1 MVVGRTRFVG
11 NMKFEEQFPN
21 IKISVQADYKVRDLC
36 YTAWTM
42 ERLLEDIQE
51 HCLDK
56 QKVREAIDKVFDM
69 SDEEDAV
76 HNAMIKKELGL

>member
-1 MVVGRTRFVG
+1 
-11 NMKFEEQFPN
+11 MKFEEQFPN
-21 IKISVQADYKVRDLC
+21 ISIKVQAGIRPGDMC
-36 YTAWTM
+36 YSAWTI
-42 ERLLEDIQE
+42 EKLLEDIQE

-76 HNAMIKKELGL
+76 HNAMIKKELGLWQ